1 MPYQVSA
8 ARIEWGDD
16 NVPVS
21 SDYGDVYY
29 SRDHGLEETRYVF
42 LDNNHLSHRWQNLT
56 GPLFRVAET
65 GFGTGLNFL
74 ACWQQWQACVQDR
87 TEAHTLQFLS
97 VEKHPLTRADLQRA
111 LGNWPQLKSQADALI
126 EHYPPL
132 LRGHHRLHFKA
143 GIHTI
148 ILDLVFDEAEAG
160 LRAALSTTHPE
171 LYRYGPCVDAW
182 FLDGFAPGTNPGMW
196 NEPLFDLIAA
206 HSRPGTSFATFT
218 AAGFVKRALK
228 ERGFV
233 VEKVRGYGRKREM
246 LRGKMQHPP
255 ASMALD
261 AKADT
266 AAWHIATAL
275 PERPK
280 EVAVIGAGLAGSHTA
295 RALAERGVRVQVFER
310 GSSIAPEASGNPQG
324 ILFTKLSHRDGQLN
338 RFALTSFLHAL
349 RSYRSLSPLPGDMC
363 GVFQLLP
370 PEQWQ
375 QLRST
380 FADQG
385 DWCQFLSRE
394 QASEAS
400 GAKVA
405 SQGVLYPTAG
415 WLEPA
420 KVCQQLLDHPLISLH
435 LNQPITALE
444 REQNQWLLSG
454 ERQSYRADT
463 VVIASGQSASNFDC
477 ANYLPLRS
485 IRGQLSYL
493 PADAIEPPL
502 KTVVCHEGYVAPA
515 VNGNTILGA
524 SYEVDCSDTTLRD
537 SEHQDNLRRIQ
548 AALPE
553 AFSAVDAVQVTG
565 GRAALRCASPD
576 YLPLVGPLAHRA
588 DTLERFAA
596 LAKNAKTPIHATPA
610 NFPGLFVNLAHGS
623 RGLTSTPLCAELL
636 ASQICGE
643 LAPLP
648 ADLVKALSPSRF
660 LIRDLIRG
668 RVAPSSS

>member
-42 LDNNHLSHRWQNLT
+42 LDNNHLYHRWQNLT

-97 VEKHPLTRADLQRA
+97 VEKHPLTHEDLQRA
-111 LGNWPQLKSQADALI
+111 LANWPQLKAQADALI

-132 LRGHHRLHFKA
+132 LRGHHRLCFKA
-143 GIHTI
+143 GIHTV
-148 ILDLVFDEAEAG
+148 ILDLVFDEAETG

-171 LYRYGPCVDAW
+171 LYRYGPGVDAW
-182 FLDGFAPGTNPGMW
+182 FLDGFAPGSNPGMW

-246 LRGKMQHPP
+246 LRGEMQHPP
-255 ASMALD
+255 EAMTLG
-261 AKADT
+261 AKADS
-266 AAWHIATAL
+266 AAWHIATSL
-275 PERPK
+275 PERPR
-280 EVAVIGAGLAGSHTA
+280 EVAIIGAGLAGSHTA

-310 GSSIAPEASGNPQG
+310 GSSIAPDASGNPQG

-349 RSYRSLSPLPGDMC
+349 RRYRSLSPLPGDMC

-370 PEQWQ
+370 LEQWQ
-375 QLRST
+375 QLNKA
-380 FADQG
+380 FANQDT
-385 DWCQFLSRE
+385 WCRFLPRE

-400 GAKVA
+400 GAEVA

-420 KVCQQLLDHPLISLH
+420 KVCQQLLDHPLITLH
-435 LNQPITALE
+435 LNEPITALE
-444 REQNQWLLSG
+444 RDQNQWLLAG
-454 ERQSYRADT
+454 EQQRYRADA

-493 PADAIEPPL
+493 PADAIKPPL

-515 VNGNTILGA
+515 VKGKIIIGA
-524 SYEVDCSDTTLRD
+524 SYEVDCSDTTLRE

-553 AFSAVDAVQVTG
+553 VFSATDAVQITG

-588 DTLERFAA
+588 DTLQCFAA
-596 LAKNAKTPIHATPA
+596 LAKNAKTPVASPPA
-610 NFPGLFVNLAHGS
+610 NVPGLYVNLAHGS

-668 RVAPSSS
+668 RV